1 MTSAQQEEVKKL
13 EKQLDNL
20 IKKYLDLEEKSKTL
34 KIRINQLYNKLDGL
48 WGKR

>member
-1 MTSAQQEEVKKL
+1 MTNAQQEEAKKL
-13 EKQLDNL
+13 EKQLDSL
-20 IKKYLDLEEKSKTL
+20 IKKYQELESKSKTL